1 MDINT
6 LNEVANSP
14 FAYLILFMILLA
26 YVIKSSDERE
36 HKMREQLDK
45 TVPILSQIL
54 NRLDVIEEKIE
65 EK

>member
-14 FAYLILFMILLA
+14 FAYLILFMILLG